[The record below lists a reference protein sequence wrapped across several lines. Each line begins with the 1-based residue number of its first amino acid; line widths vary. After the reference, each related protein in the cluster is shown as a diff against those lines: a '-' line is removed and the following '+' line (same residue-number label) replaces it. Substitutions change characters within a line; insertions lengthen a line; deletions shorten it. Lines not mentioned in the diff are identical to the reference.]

1 MIQLLL
7 HFSVNYLSTI
17 PIKTYTTKQR
27 VVVLNTVDPSTRKW
41 EGQVAWKND
50 RLGTIVS
57 CQACSSSYRTWVF
70 IGQLEVGILKYVQT
84 PSYQLRS

>member
-27 VVVLNTVDPSTRKW
+27 VVVLEREMCPWAIS
-41 EGQVAWKND
+41 
-50 RLGTIVS
+50 
-57 CQACSSSYRTWVF
+57 
-70 IGQLEVGILKYVQT
+70 KYFGD
-84 PSYQLRS
+84 